1 MDIEKKLESVFAS
14 NIEINPDEI
23 IDRFHYQRVIRNR
36 QKRRLLNG
44 AAAAVIILL
53 VGVFSI
59 SLFNGHSSIILTEN
73 QPASIE
79 DTLTD
84 EMVDGFAYYL
94 IDESKDIWETL
105 EFLNE
110 IGYEPVTNL
119 INGGS

>member
-23 IDRFHYQRVIRNR
+23 IDRFHSQRVIRNR
-36 QKRRLLNG
+36 QKQRLLNG
-44 AAAAVIILL
+44 AAAAMIILF

-59 SLFNGHSSIILTEN
+59 NLFNGHSSIILTEN
-73 QPASIE
+73 PPASIE
-79 DTLTD
+79 DTFTD
-84 EMVDGFAYYL
+84 EMVDEFAYYL
-94 IDESKDIWETL
+94 MDESEDIWETL